1 MFGRKLLD
9 FLPQELPDSL
19 CQILDAALVSL
30 KNPELITAAEEARVR
45 KDSQN
50 AAASNAEVVFSK
62 SDNPARQ
69 LDSDR
74 TLHASSGMSTSR
86 TSDDASDISSQ
97 TS

>member
-1 MFGRKLLD
+1 MFDRKLID
-9 FLPQELPDSL
+9 YLPQELPDSL

-30 KNPELITAAEEARVR
+30 KNPELINAAEESRVR
-45 KDSQN
+45 KDSEN

-62 SDNPARQ
+62 SVEAARQ

-86 TSDDASDISSQ
+86 ASDDASDISSQ